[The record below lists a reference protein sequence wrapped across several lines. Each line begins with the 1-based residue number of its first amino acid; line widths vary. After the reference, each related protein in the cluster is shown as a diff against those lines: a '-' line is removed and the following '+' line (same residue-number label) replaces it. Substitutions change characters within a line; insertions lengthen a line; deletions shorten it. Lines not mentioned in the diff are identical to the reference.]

1 MPPRTHPDPEVVPS
15 AKRRRYSTKEKLGI
29 LADADRCTEPGQIGE
44 LLRKK
49 GIYSSHLARW
59 RALLKK
65 SGRDGFADHKRG
77 RKPDPSAD
85 LKALMLENQKLQA
98 RLARAELII
107 DVQKKVS
114 ALLGLPTPSD
124 ESSS

>member
-15 AKRRRYSTKEKLGI
+15 AKRRRFSTKEKLRI
-29 LADADRCTEPGQIGE
+29 LAEAEQCTESGAIGA
-44 LLRKK
+44 LLRKE
-49 GIYSSHLARW
+49 GLYSSHLGRW

-65 SGRDGFADHKRG
+65 SGSNGFADHKRG
-77 RKPDPSAD
+77 RKPDPAAE
-85 LKALMLENQKLQA
+85 LKALMLEHQKLQA